1 MTILL
6 KTIRALLQKCID
18 DIDTGNCYPTDEEAI
33 EMIDALKKY
42 TRKDMPMSKYQCC
55 EYLNISRTTF
65 NNLVND
71 GKLPEGQKVQGFKE
85 KFWYKKDLDK
95 YIKECK
101 RK

>member
-6 KTIRALLQKCID
+6 KALKTLLQKCID
-18 DIDTGNCYPTDEEAI
+18 DIDNGNCNPTDDEAV

-65 NNLVND
+65 NNLVNE

-85 KFWYKKDLDK
+85 KFWYKKDLNAYIQK
-95 YIKECK
+95 YKQ
-101 RK
+101 R